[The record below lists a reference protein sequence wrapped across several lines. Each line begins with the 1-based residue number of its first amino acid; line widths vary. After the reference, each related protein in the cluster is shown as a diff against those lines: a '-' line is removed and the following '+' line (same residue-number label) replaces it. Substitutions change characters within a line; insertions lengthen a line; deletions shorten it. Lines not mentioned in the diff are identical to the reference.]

1 MPKTMLVENFNAGAV
16 IAPYRFVKPGA
27 ADGAVIQT
35 AAVGDA
41 IMGVSDSLGA
51 AAAGD
56 RVDIHTVGVAEVEL
70 GGTVTRG
77 GWLTSDADGKAVAA
91 APAAGV
97 NNSVGGRARVSG
109 VAGDIIDVQ
118 LAPGQIQGA

>member
-1 MPKTMLVENFNAGAV
+1 MPKTMLVENFDAGAA
-16 IAPYRFVKPGA
+16 IAPHRFVKPGA
-27 ADGAVIQT
+27 ADGAVIQA

-41 IMGVSDSLGA
+41 VMGVSDELGA
-51 AAAGD
+51 DAAGD
-56 RVDIHTVGVAEVEL
+56 RVDIHTVGVAEIEL

-77 GWLTSDADGKAVAA
+77 DWLTSDADGKGVAA
-91 APAAGV
+91 APAVGV

-109 VAGDIIDVQ
+109 VIGDIIDVR